1 MRVFQP
7 RRGGFTL
14 VELLVAVG
22 IILVL
27 AGLAL
32 LVANSGVIGNAR
44 TSSGSDRIAG
54 WLMQARAK
62 AQRDGAP
69 RGIRLIPDG
78 NGFVREAQL
87 IEVPEPY
94 TMQASPAG
102 QPQPTLLIEQ
112 RLGGATPPGWK
123 RIFVYA
129 PAASNTNLTTS
140 VSPGDTLSIPTLG
153 TIHRVRQF
161 TASNYSPTVPIAGWT
176 SIEIEVEDWTKIP
189 EIGAAAVPAGAAPN
203 PPTPTYTTTTF
214 GFIRQ
219 PRPTF
224 GEPPLLLPDSVAVC
238 LNTNNSI
245 DPLNAT
251 PSLSLIQPTTLNGQ
265 TTYDIVFSPSGEVQ
279 NTGGLG
285 RIILWTANPE
295 ALGVNTPITGGPRAG
310 SDNRTVYE
318 QSGEMRL
325 IVVYS
330 KTGTVA
336 VQPVAMPPF
345 GGGTGPYDTTKD
357 GIGSG
362 L

>member
-94 TMQASPAG
+94 TMPIANK
-102 QPQPTLLIEQ
+102 LMIEHVQ
-112 RLGGATPPGWK
+112 GGAK
-123 RIFVYA
+123 RAFIVGLN
-129 PAASNTNLTTS
+129 AADVLAN
-140 VSPGDTLSIPTLG
+140 VAIGDTLSIPAAG
-153 TIHRVRQF
+153 TIHRIDAPGPTTVAGGITIGTVNYPAVQIPVVN
-161 TASNYSPTVPIAGWT
+161 SNLLPSL
-176 SIEIEVEDWTKIP
+176 E
-189 EIGAAAVPAGAAPN
+189 AAALTAPPAV
-203 PPTPTYTTTTF
+203 PTPTYSVSTF

-224 GEPPLLLPDSVAVC
+224 GEPPLLLPDSVAIC

-285 RIILWTANPE
+285 RVILWTANPE
-295 ALGVNTPITGGPRAG
+295 ALGVNTPIAGGPRAG
-310 SDNRTVYE
+310 GDNRTVYE

-345 GGGTGPYDTTKD
+345 GAGTGPYDTTKD